1 MNEVRVYDKNM
12 NLKKIITTAEH
23 WQSFKN
29 DGGAG
34 SRSLRRKSNAEAK
47 SVMTKNKPEVE

>member
-12 NLKKIITTAEH
+12 NLKKIIPAAEIIKSH

-34 SRSLRRKSNAEAK
+34 SRSLRRKINAEAK
-47 SVMTKNKPEVE
+47 SVMSAK